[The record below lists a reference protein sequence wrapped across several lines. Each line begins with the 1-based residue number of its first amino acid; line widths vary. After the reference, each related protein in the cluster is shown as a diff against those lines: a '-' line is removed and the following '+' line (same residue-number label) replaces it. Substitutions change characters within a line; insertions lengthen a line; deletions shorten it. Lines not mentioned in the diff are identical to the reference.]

1 LHSIINNNKKIIM
14 KCIKSIRVS
23 KNVELGEI
31 KRVNDV
37 DADLSVKNGSWS
49 YVSKSEYKKTIKPVV
64 VERVVVEKK
73 VEKTISEKQR
83 ESKKK
88 NNKKVSK

>member
-1 LHSIINNNKKIIM
+1 M
-14 KCIKSIRVS
+14 KCIKSVRVG

-37 DADLSVKNGSWS
+37 DADLSVRSGSWS

-64 VERVVVEKK
+64 VEPVLVEKK

-83 ESKKK
+83 DSKKK
-88 NNKKVSK
+88 NNKKVYK